1 MAAQRYYPIYLDL
14 AGKPCLVV
22 GGGTVAEGKVEGL
35 CECAAAVTVISPTV
49 TPRLATLAASGAIT
63 VLRRPY
69 QTGDVCGYRLVI
81 AATDDRA
88 LNARIAREAQAQ
100 GIWVNAVD
108 DPEHCDFI
116 ACSVVRRGDLTLAIS
131 TAGLSP
137 AMARWVREELEAL
150 IPEEFGALLELLAEA
165 RRELKARG
173 AIPPYS
179 VWRAAIS
186 PTVLEAL
193 ARGDRATARTA
204 LWRGLALPAV

>member
-63 VLRRPY
+63 ILRRPY

-88 LNARIAREAQAQ
+88 LNARIRPGGAGPRDLGQC
-100 GIWVNAVD
+100 G
-108 DPEHCDFI
+108 
-116 ACSVVRRGDLTLAIS
+116 RR
-131 TAGLSP
+131 P
-137 AMARWVREELEAL
+137 
-150 IPEEFGALLELLAEA
+150 GALRFHRLLG
-165 RRELKARG
+165 R
-173 AIPPYS
+173 PP
-179 VWRAAIS
+179 
-186 PTVLEAL
+186 
-193 ARGDRATARTA
+193 G
-204 LWRGLALPAV
+204 